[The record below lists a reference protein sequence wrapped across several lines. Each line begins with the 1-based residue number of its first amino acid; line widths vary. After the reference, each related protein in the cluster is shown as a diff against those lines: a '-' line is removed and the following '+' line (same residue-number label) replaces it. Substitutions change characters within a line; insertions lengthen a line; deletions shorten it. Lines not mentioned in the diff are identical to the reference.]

1 MPDAAAAEAASVAA
15 LSLLASA
22 QDGAVLIGGY
32 AVSSFAFG
40 RTSVDLDLVIDGGKA
55 PPARALLEASGFALS
70 RSRKL
75 QGGHYAGAFEL
86 WRHPSGGRVDLLI
99 GGVQDRKVGVWL
111 PHGYLAKNS
120 EKREVR
126 AVFGAPPVRCN
137 VASRDLLIALKL
149 QPFRLVDRR
158 DIFALC
164 FDAPDAKALRRHLE
178 QLGNPILGTRLRQMP
193 AIVEERSFEDSFKGV
208 YRVVSERVLARLK
221 RNLGAL
227 VREASTGSA

>member
-1 MPDAAAAEAASVAA
+1 MPDAAAAEAASVAV
-15 LSLLASA
+15 LSLLAA
-22 QDGAVLIGGY
+22 EEVAGVLIGGY
-32 AVSSFAFG
+32 AVSSYAFA
-40 RTSVDLDLVIDGGKA
+40 RTSVDLDLVVDARKA
-55 PPARALLEASGFALS
+55 SRARALLDQSGFSLS

-75 QGGHYAGAFEL
+75 QGGDYAGAFEL

-120 EKREVR
+120 EPREVR
-126 AVFGAPPVRCN
+126 ASFGAPPVRCR

-164 FDAPDAKALRRHLE
+164 FDPPDAQALRRHLE
-178 QLGNPILGTRLRQMP
+178 QLGNPILGARLRQMP
-193 AIVEERSFEDSFKGV
+193 GVVEARAFEDSFKGV
-208 YRVVSERVLARLK
+208 YRVVSERILARLK

-227 VREASTGSA
+227 VRETLTG